1 MKLEIFKMKENL
13 YITVKNTINCKIKQ
27 EDGKYKTTK
36 QGGKGIGLR
45 QIDKI
50 VKSYKGSIIRKI
62 EDNIFITKILIPL

>member
-1 MKLEIFKMKENL
+1 M
-13 YITVKNTINCKIKQ
+13 NCEIKQ
-27 EDGKYKTTK
+27 EDEKYKTTK